1 MIFVDTG
8 AWVALEDKKD
18 THHAVALQFKSEL
31 LATKN
36 RLITTNFILDETYT
50 LLLLDVGY
58 GKTVNFKHALDEL
71 IHHNVVVVFHITPDI
86 EIEAWEVF
94 KRFNQDK
101 NWSFT
106 DCTSKV
112 IMERLGIVEAFSFDH
127 HFEQMGFNRRP
138 FLSGTQ

>member
-18 THHAVALQFKSEL
+18 THHDAALQFKSDL
-31 LATKN
+31 GAAKI
-36 RLITTNFILDETYT
+36 RLITTNYIMDETYT

-58 GKTVNFKHALDEL
+58 FKTVNFKHTLDEL
-71 IHHNVVVVFHITPDI
+71 IDQNVVIVFHLTPDI

-94 KRFNQDK
+94 ERFNRDK
-101 NWSFT
+101 QWSFT

-127 HFEQMGFNRRP
+127 HFEQMGFIRKP
-138 FLSGTQ
+138 FWGGTQ